1 MGFLIGIGWGKRMK
15 FYTAVVTFNRK
26 EEMIKNL
33 NAQLRQTLLPDLILI
48 IDNHSTD
55 GTYDFLVENKVLENP
70 IIRYLNTEKND
81 YLKIDGVSGC
91 L

>member
-1 MGFLIGIGWGKRMK
+1 MK

-26 EEMIKNL
+26 EELIKNL